1 MIINPIK
8 FYKCLADETRL
19 RSIILIQREQELCV
33 CELMAALD
41 ETQPKVSRHLALLR
55 RDGLL
60 TDRRQGQWVYYK
72 INSQLPQWAVNVIT
86 ETSQSNGEFIA
97 ENLTKLQQMGD
108 RPERQ
113 SCC

>member
-1 MIINPIK
+1 MTINPIK

-72 INSQLPQWAVNVIT
+72 INPQLPQWAVNVIT
-86 ETSQSNGEFIA
+86 ETSQSNGEFIE

>member
-72 INSQLPQWAVNVIT
+72 INPELPQWAVNVLT
-86 ETSQSNGEFIA
+86 ETSQSNGEFIE

>member
-72 INSQLPQWAVNVIT
+72 INPQLPQWAVNVIT
-86 ETSQSNGEFIA
+86 ETSQSNGEFIE

>member
-19 RSIILIQREQELCV
+19 RSIMLIQREQELCV

-72 INSQLPQWAVNVIT
+72 INAQLPQWAVNVIT
-86 ETSQSNGEFIA
+86 ETSLSNSEFIE
-97 ENLTKLQQMGD
+97 ENLTKLQKMGD